1 VTSRGCSHR
10 STLFVSVTHSSRDNH
25 TLLLDPKRNQR
36 KSELCLRILTGSGEV
51 GKMVLEAG
59 ENAAADSGYI
69 SMEMSATLNGVMLQI
84 LLPKA
89 NLSREP
95 CLVIARFAAHVL
107 AIYTLLAHV
116 WAVPITASL
125 DYLIAARE
133 WIFNSLRLFKVLIYN
148 IV

>member
-1 VTSRGCSHR
+1 MTSRGCSHR
-10 STLFVSVTHSSRDNH
+10 STFFVSVTHSSRDNH

-51 GKMVLEAG
+51 GKMEAG
-59 ENAAADSGYI
+59 ENAAADSGYR
-69 SMEMSATLNGVMLQI
+69 SMEMGATLNGVMVQI
-84 LLPKA
+84 QFLLPKA